1 MIILSKKKFHF
12 KAGGNH
18 FTTKGGMIIE
28 EAPDWIA
35 SLPFYQWA
43 KDDGDIVEVK
53 NSSAEAEDVA
63 VAKAKDDG
71 DIVEV
76 KDSSEE
82 AEDVAVA
89 KAKRTTRK
97 TAAKK

>member
-18 FTTKGGMIIE
+18 FTTKGGIIE

-53 NSSAEAEDVA
+53 DSSA
-63 VAKAKDDG
+63 
-71 DIVEV
+71 
-76 KDSSEE
+76 E

>member
-18 FTTKGGMIIE
+18 FTTKGGRIIE

-53 NSSAEAEDVA
+53 DSSAKAEDVA
-63 VAKAKDDG
+63 VAKADG

-76 KDSSEE
+76 KDSSAG

-97 TAAKK
+97 TATK